1 MESIIKI
8 LDIIN
13 LLQGVAYVW
22 VIYCVTAVFIPLR
35 KHWLFKLL
43 AFLCLYVLAPVVIF
57 LDDPWNISLAL
68 IGFIVHIFAFYSGK
82 WEKKTTAILIFYP
95 MLIAVNFLHQNLFSD
110 LFFSVSN
117 APSPIHDENGVLVNW
132 SLQTQ
137 LLSSAIWT
145 LSNVVRL
152 LFWIGVL
159 FFLRRH
165 RQQTAADNIE
175 RKSWLIADALMLI
188 PVIAIVTTVLFV
200 TQANYIVYPLCL
212 AIILGGIAELCLI
225 AYMNKAE
232 QAAREAQ
239 RLERQYAYYEEKR
252 KSEEKVRALYHD
264 MKNHLLLLESQDS
277 PETRQMASQLRQ
289 QISEYED
296 YVRTGND
303 FLDIIVRDK
312 AKQAKEN
319 QIDFSAVIHFEKG
332 EFLKPMDIST
342 IFGNALDNAL
352 EASLELPPEQRLITV
367 KADCVRELLSIVVEN
382 NCAPDKGGYRQTSK
396 KDIFLHGFGIRNIRN
411 AVEKYSGQ
419 CLIRQEK
426 GCFQMKILLPLP

>member
-1 MESIIKI
+1 
-8 LDIIN
+8 
-13 LLQGVAYVW
+13 
-22 VIYCVTAVFIPLR
+22 
-35 KHWLFKLL
+35 
-43 AFLCLYVLAPVVIF
+43 
-57 LDDPWNISLAL
+57 
-68 IGFIVHIFAFYSGK
+68 
-82 WEKKTTAILIFYP
+82 
-95 MLIAVNFLHQNLFSD
+95 
-110 LFFSVSN
+110 
-117 APSPIHDENGVLVNW
+117 
-132 SLQTQ
+132 
-137 LLSSAIWT
+137 
-145 LSNVVRL
+145 
-152 LFWIGVL
+152 
-159 FFLRRH
+159 
-165 RQQTAADNIE
+165 
-175 RKSWLIADALMLI
+175 
-188 PVIAIVTTVLFV
+188 
-200 TQANYIVYPLCL
+200 
-212 AIILGGIAELCLI
+212 
-225 AYMNKAE
+225 MNKAE

-312 AKQAKEN
+312 AKQAKEK

-332 EFLKPMDIST
+332 EFLEPMDIST

-382 NCAPDKGGYRQTSK
+382 NCAPDKGGYKQTSK
-396 KDIFLHGFGIRNIRN
+396 EDKFLHGFGIRNIRN